1 MENGNKVRLGFVGAG
16 YMGQL
21 AHIANYA
28 TIENCELVALA
39 EGRAETAKA
48 VAKKYGIQEVYV
60 NHHTLLEKAEVD
72 AVIGIMGFH
81 FFYSL
86 VKDLLS
92 SGKHTA
98 TEKPICIQS
107 TSARHLVELADD
119 NQLIYQVGYMKRHDP
134 AAKIVRQTILDWKA
148 SGEAGDMTYVRIV
161 MPSGDW
167 NYQIESPINMGDSAE
182 QYEGQTAETAPEW
195 MGDFGQ
201 QYIGFINFYIH
212 QVNLLRYLID
222 EDYTVDY
229 VDPKSRVLVAISES
243 GVPCTLEMAPCG
255 HRDRWEEHYR
265 IGFDGGLIQLDLP
278 APMARQ
284 RAGDV
289 TIYKNTGFGSQEY
302 AQEIRPVL
310 PQHWSFLEQAR
321 HFVDCV
327 KNGQPTI
334 SPALDGVKDLEV
346 SEQYIRKLM

>member
-1 MENGNKVRLGFVGAG
+1 M
-16 YMGQL
+16 
-21 AHIANYA
+21 
-28 TIENCELVALA
+28 
-39 EGRAETAKA
+39 
-48 VAKKYGIQEVYV
+48 
-60 NHHTLLEKAEVD
+60 
-72 AVIGIMGFH
+72 
-81 FFYSL
+81 
-86 VKDLLS
+86 
-92 SGKHTA
+92 
-98 TEKPICIQS
+98 
-107 TSARHLVELADD
+107 
-119 NQLIYQVGYMKRHDP
+119 
-134 AAKIVRQTILDWKA
+134 
-148 SGEAGDMTYVRIV
+148 
-161 MPSGDW
+161 
-167 NYQIESPINMGDSAE
+167 
-182 QYEGQTAETAPEW
+182 
-195 MGDFGQ
+195 
-201 QYIGFINFYIH
+201 
-212 QVNLLRYLID
+212 RYLID

-229 VDPKSRVLVAISES
+229 VDSKSRVLVAISES